1 MSENK
6 NVNQAPAKE
15 KSTVIQAV
23 KAIAVLVVICL
34 VCCLLLALCNDLF
47 YISDEDKFNRALS
60 KVYPGT
66 FTRDTSFPQEPDSKF
81 AQNATYG
88 SILNVYKS
96 TDGNYILQSKG
107 IGGFSS
113 GTVTI
118 YVAINAADATI
129 VGWSVESNEG
139 QSFIGNIN
147 ATAQKTWYVGT
158 RVDGDLSLG
167 NNYVQG
173 TTMSSTAVNNAINMA
188 AYYCMNALKVGSN
201 PEGEAKEAALALLG
215 ADFANYELAGAGNV
229 LTAKIGDDTVS
240 SLLSDGAD
248 TISYYFRA
256 TGDKGDVQVFVYGED
271 ENRKIVALTD
281 GGIVKSENVADGDA
295 IVGKIQT
302 NKIAS
307 YTFGSY
313 TAYAVITGAE
323 AAEGKTVYTVAGLKI
338 STVPNTYVLKVTVA
352 NDNGVGKVEAIE
364 AATNGY
370 VPGAPAQP
378 DADKLLTSLVGA
390 TSATIDGTYNSDKVA
405 GATQSANLITVAVK
419 AALADFDA
427 NVTAE

>member
-1 MSENK
+1 MSENQ
-6 NVNQAPAKE
+6 NNNQAPAKA
-15 KSTVIQAV
+15 KSTVMQAV

-60 KVYPGT
+60 KVYPG
-66 FTRDTSFPQEPDSKF
+66 FVRDTAFPQEPDSKF
-81 AQNATYG
+81 AQNGTYG
-88 SILNVYKS
+88 SVLNVYKS

-129 VGWSVESNEG
+129 VRWTIDSNEG

-147 ATAQKTWYVGT
+147 ATAQNSWYAGV

-188 AYYCMNALKVGSN
+188 AYYCMNALNVGSN

-215 ADFANYELAGAGNV
+215 ADFASYELAGAGNV
-229 LTAKIGDDTVS
+229 LTAKVGDNTVS
-240 SLLSDGAD
+240 ALLSDGGD

-271 ENRKIVALTD
+271 ENRKIVALTA
-281 GGIVKSENVADGDA
+281 GGMVKTKNVADGDA
-295 IVGKIQT
+295 IVTKIQT
-302 NKIAS
+302 NKIVS

-323 AAEGKTVYTVAGLKI
+323 ASDGKTVYTVAGLKI
-338 STVPNTYVLKVTVA
+338 STVPNTYVLKVTVT
-352 NDNGVGKVEAIE
+352 NDNGTGKVEAIE
-364 AATNGY
+364 ATTSGY
-370 VPGAPAQP
+370 VPGAPAQA
-378 DADKLLTSLVGA
+378 DTDKLLTSLVGA

-427 NVTAE
+427 NVAAE